1 MENKNV
7 YFKEVRF
14 IKDEKDGISK
24 WTDGNGHTYHEDKLD
39 WKYADMG
46 YIRIGV
52 LDSANFSVIEGC
64 DSMRKL
70 YDTHED
76 TRNHI
81 NWFKEGSTIYLEVE
95 VIDKVQFFKLGYLL
109 KEKVKF
115 LGFDLKTIHLSPK
128 SIVNDYKNKILK
140 FVSEL

>member
-24 WTDGNGHTYHEDKLD
+24 WTDGNGRTYNEDKLD

-64 DSMRKL
+64 DSMRRL

-76 TRNHI
+76 TRMAGV
-81 NWFKEGSTIYLEVE
+81 WFQEGTTVYLEINI
-95 VIDKVQFFKLGYLL
+95 IDKVQAFKLGDLL
-109 KEKVKF
+109 QEKVKF